1 LVNDLRQRAG
11 LDRDVGTPNG
21 PSLTLDLILD
31 ERGRELF
38 WEARRRMDLIRY
50 GLFTGSELTWA
61 GKNGEYP
68 EGEALDGEY
77 RALYPIPTSE
87 LQTNPNLEQ
96 NDGY

>member
-1 LVNDLRQRAG
+1 
-11 LDRDVGTPNG
+11 VGTPDG

-50 GLFTGSELTWA
+50 GLFTGGELTWA
-61 GKNGEYP
+61 GKNGGYP
-68 EGEALDGEY
+68 DGAALDGEY
-77 RALYPIPTSE
+77 RSLYPIPASE
-87 LQTNPNLEQ
+87 LQTNPNLDQ